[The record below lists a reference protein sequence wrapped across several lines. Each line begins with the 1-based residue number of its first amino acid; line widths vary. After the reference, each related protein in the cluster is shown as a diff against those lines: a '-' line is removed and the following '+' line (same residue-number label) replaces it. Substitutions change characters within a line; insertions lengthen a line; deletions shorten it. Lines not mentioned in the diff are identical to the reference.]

1 MFDDI
6 FVNLLKAKKCTAAD
20 VSRATGISNGLLGD
34 YRHGR
39 KNPSPKN
46 LSKIADFFGV
56 SMDYLLGREPAE
68 SPGEAL
74 AREFPGLTPEDW
86 RELRRYAAYLNA
98 AHKA

>member
-6 FVNLLKAKKCTAAD
+6 FVSLLKAKKCTAAD

-56 SMDYLLGREPAE
+56 SVDYLLGRDGAM
-68 SPGEAL
+68 SDADVLL
-74 AREFPGLTPEDW
+74 AGLTDS
-86 RELRRYAAYLNA
+86 ELAEVRGFVAYLRSRRGA
-98 AHKA
+98 